1 MDDAG
6 PLTSAGL
13 SVPNESIRDVCT
25 KRRRSE
31 HRRHIGRQH
40 RCMHEA
46 LLQKTYDDGFA
57 RLPSVDPSQRE
68 RVLRELE
75 RLAHARS
82 ADGAESP
89 MHLEAFA
96 RIVPL
101 LEALLPTDP
110 DGIRAQ
116 DFAQLAYLAQ
126 FPGVAQPIA
135 LQLAFGPAAGE
146 ANRRKIMR
154 VFDAARARGVAMD
167 DYVTKMRADGAIPH
181 DALVRLF
188 LGEERRR
195 PSTNRVRLGIALL
208 RRTASMVP
216 AEYRPP
222 LLCAVAW
229 LHWSRGQRAVAQ
241 IYLAEASRIEPS
253 DILAYSLMEHFGS
266 RMPSWL
272 G

>member
-126 FPGVAQPIA
+126 FP
-135 LQLAFGPAAGE
+135 
-146 ANRRKIMR
+146 RRGAT
-154 VFDAARARGVAMD
+154 DSAAAR
-167 DYVTKMRADGAIPH
+167 
-181 DALVRLF
+181 L
-188 LGEERRR
+188 R
-195 PSTNRVRLGIALL
+195 PGGR
-208 RRTASMVP
+208 
-216 AEYRPP
+216 
-222 LLCAVAW
+222 
-229 LHWSRGQRAVAQ
+229 
-241 IYLAEASRIEPS
+241 
-253 DILAYSLMEHFGS
+253 
-266 RMPSWL
+266 
-272 G
+272 